1 MKLTSLRDLPR
12 HPQVRRML
20 AKRQAAPRPAPA
32 SGLSEED
39 LFHQAMRG
47 VKPLATGGPQVPK
60 APPPAPKE
68 RRAKAFADLLAEC
81 GDFDIELSR
90 EYLHGRVRDLDPRI
104 FQRLR
109 AGQMSVEA
117 HLDLH
122 GMNRRQARLAVAEFV
137 RSCFLQGMRC
147 VLLVPGRGKNSEGG
161 TGVLREELSLWLTQA
176 PLKRV
181 VLCFATAQPRHGG
194 AGAVYVLL
202 RQLRKGTGRI
212 IWDELLAD
220 LDG

>member
-1 MKLTSLRDLPR
+1 MKLKSLRDLPK
-12 HPQVRRML
+12 HPHVRLLL
-20 AKRQAAPRPAPA
+20 AKRQHPEPRSVARP
-32 SGLSEED
+32 SEEE

-47 VKPLATGGPQVPK
+47 VTPLSQSGPQVPK
-60 APPPAPKE
+60 TPPPAPKE
-68 RRAKAFADLLAEC
+68 RRTKAFADLLAEC
-81 GDFDIELSR
+81 EDFDIELSR
-90 EYLHGRVRDLDPRI
+90 EYLRGQVRDLDPRI
-104 FQRLR
+104 FQQLR
-109 AGQMSVEA
+109 SGQMSIEA

-122 GMNRRQARLAVAEFV
+122 GMNRRQARLAVAEFL

-147 VLLVPGRGKNSEGG
+147 VLLIPGRGKNSEGG
-161 TGVLREELSLWLTQA
+161 AGILREELSLWLTQA

-202 RQLRKGTGRI
+202 RQLRKGKGKI
-212 IWDELLAD
+212 IWDELLVD